1 MTRDDDAVGEDVKA
15 SVPLVVKGVTKEKT
29 LSGVVGE
36 LVGSSG
42 GGVGIAGTT
51 KDSKVSIGGVCAIQG
66 EIGGGVTHRLRGK
79 AVEQLGSNIQGLCP
93 IASC

>member
-15 SVPLVVKGVTKEKT
+15 SVPLVVKGVTEEKT